1 MRRRALLR
9 LVGATA
15 ATSVAWPLRLD
26 AQQRSRPALV
36 GIFTTADASG
46 RGLVPAE
53 TDAFHQAM
61 RDLGYVEGRNISF
74 LYRSYSGQSPTLAEL
89 TQSVPEFVRQKPEVI
104 VSPGGMAS
112 VRLLMV
118 ATSTI
123 PIVMVTAEDAVE
135 NGLVTSLAHPGGHV
149 TGLSTQSQ
157 ELSTKRL
164 QLLHE
169 MLPSRTGL
177 LCFWTR

>member
-1 MRRRALLR
+1 MRAAGALFPPKPTLFTRRC
-9 LVGATA
+9 
-15 ATSVAWPLRLD
+15 ATSV
-26 AQQRSRPALV
+26 
-36 GIFTTADASG
+36 
-46 RGLVPAE
+46 
-53 TDAFHQAM
+53 
-61 RDLGYVEGRNISF
+61 YVEGRNISF

-112 VRLLMV
+112 VRLLME

-135 NGLVTSLAHPGGHV
+135 NGLVTSLAHPAGHV

-164 QLLHE
+164 RLLHE

>member
-1 MRRRALLR
+1 M
-9 LVGATA
+9 
-15 ATSVAWPLRLD
+15 
-26 AQQRSRPALV
+26 
-36 GIFTTADASG
+36 
-46 RGLVPAE
+46 
-53 TDAFHQAM
+53 
-61 RDLGYVEGRNISF
+61 
-74 LYRSYSGQSPTLAEL
+74 
-89 TQSVPEFVRQKPEVI
+89 PEFVGQKPEVI

-112 VRLLMV
+112 VRLLME

-164 QLLHE
+164 RLLHE

>member
-1 MRRRALLR
+1 VRRRALLR

-61 RDLGYVEGRNISF
+61 RDLGLRRGAKHFIS
-74 LYRSYSGQSPTLAEL
+74 LPLVLR
-89 TQSVPEFVRQKPEVI
+89 
-104 VSPGGMAS
+104 
-112 VRLLMV
+112 
-118 ATSTI
+118 
-123 PIVMVTAEDAVE
+123 PISDF
-135 NGLVTSLAHPGGHV
+135 G
-149 TGLSTQSQ
+149 
-157 ELSTKRL
+157 
-164 QLLHE
+164 
-169 MLPSRTGL
+169 
-177 LCFWTR
+177 